1 MRIAA
6 LLCLVTLC
14 APAAAQIVLPGNR
27 PAQEPPKGDLAP
39 ATYCAVCG
47 WKNTLHA
54 PTGKTDDAGRPY
66 ALCEQ
71 CRRDTPQVGSAA
83 DSGPGLSKSKK
94 EGAKG
99 NLVVGARRTPPKEAA
114 QPAPPAQPA
123 ATPPAPGPAPA
134 PAAVQPAQPAAAS
147 GDAAAIVARLRT
159 LKKVDDPA
167 LGKAVEELVGCGES
181 GRLLARSTLLDAHA
195 PLVVAAARTLLVA
208 PQAGDAE
215 LVVERLRGDIPPA
228 AAPLV
233 FEALVERDPVRASPR
248 FLVDMLDHQSGGVR
262 SAARRELS
270 RQLDKLDPALLE
282 RPAASKRADTRT
294 EVVALLAQSPSP
306 KAAAMLV
313 DMVDDGAARTAQ
325 AAQRA
330 LAVREDPDLDLTLV
344 KAALSERWVLRQQA
358 CALLAIVEREDLG
371 PRTIL
376 DLRHVEPL
384 LSALSSTDDFVAG
397 CAATALAGIGFRS
410 ADAKISEWLDGM
422 VVDRLVHVAA
432 TREFQPDLAMLQPP
446 ALRRLEALTGR
457 RHGGNGGAWL
467 EWWLEARPRF
477 HARRANLDIAP
488 EEAGG
493 LRVMYEDTGN
503 PDSAATLVG
512 PELAPQAELDGAR
525 GEIVYLDAATC
536 RAVVEALRSAGV
548 LSLETLPGV
557 RGTRGRGERHL
568 EIEVRGRTKGFTLG
582 QGASEAWFEA
592 AASLVRATRDAQRW
606 QRFVPEA
613 HRADRLGWWKIE
625 QEWWSREGDEARRR
639 ARMVELALGCV
650 EGAAPAMREAALAEI
665 EADAKAGTALG
676 EREFPRL
683 VAWLGTETA
692 ALDRARRVALLALG
706 AARNAGG
713 GRAPE
718 AMAKELVAV
727 AQQRFGAE
735 SETLVA
741 DVLDAAGHAAARA
754 AARDENPLLRR
765 AAARAL
771 AHEPSEEDVAVL
783 RALLADKD
791 RSVETAAVRAL
802 GENKVE
808 AARTE
813 LLVRA
818 RLGFPEVRTAALEA
832 VGTMGGE
839 FVLDALVLGATDFD
853 VTVRRAA
860 AKGLANLADPAAT
873 GFLVGL
879 LADGGDEEVRV
890 AAREGVV
897 KLGGRALPELV
908 RLLHQPGSRMR
919 RDAALLLA
927 RLGSPEAVSPLLA
940 ILTQRR
946 GDAQVAE
953 ELAILTC
960 FDPRAQPDAVEA
972 WWQWWEGVRHD
983 DSLLWF
989 RAGLERAGLA
999 TPPQGAL
1006 EGDGTLQ
1013 GRIFLTEVLVRPEDV
1028 LVERARRE
1036 LSRLLGRELAPL
1048 PAKGRARE
1056 ELARNLR
1063 EELRAGR

>member
-1 MRIAA
+1 MRLAS
-6 LLCLVTLC
+6 LLCLFLVC

-27 PAQEPPKGDLAP
+27 PSQEPPKGDLAP

-54 PTGKTDDAGRPY
+54 TTGKTDEAGRPY

-83 DSGPGLSKSKK
+83 EAGPGLSKSKK
-94 EGAKG
+94 EGDKG
-99 NLVVGARRTPPKEAA
+99 NLVIGGRRAPAKDAA
-114 QPAPPAQPA
+114 KPVEPAPQPAAPVAQPA
-123 ATPPAPGPAPA
+123 APAVAA
-134 PAAVQPAQPAAAS
+134 DPAARAQGGEATAV
-147 GDAAAIVARLRT
+147 VARLRAV
-159 LKKVDDPA
+159 KKIDDPA
-167 LGKAVEELVGCGES
+167 LGKAVEELVACGES
-181 GRLLARSTLLDAHA
+181 GRLVARSTLLDAHA
-195 PLVVAAARTLLVA
+195 PLVVASARALLVA

-215 LVVERLRGDIPPA
+215 LVVERLRGDIPAAA
-228 AAPLV
+228 AAPV

-248 FLVDMLDHQSGGVR
+248 FLVEMLDHQAGGVR

-270 RQLDKLDPALLE
+270 RQLDKLDLALLE
-282 RPAASKRADTRT
+282 RPAASKRADTRA
-294 EVVALLAQSPSP
+294 EVVALLAQSSSQ
-306 KAAAMLV
+306 KATLLLV
-313 DMVDDGAARTAQ
+313 DMVDDAAARTAQ

-330 LAVREDPDLDLTLV
+330 LAVREDADLDAALL
-344 KAALSERWVLRQQA
+344 KAALSERWILRQQA

-371 PRTIL
+371 PRTVL
-376 DLRHVEPL
+376 DARHVEPL
-384 LSALSSTDDFVAG
+384 LAALSSADDFVAG
-397 CAATALAGIGFRS
+397 TAATALAGIGFRS

-457 RHGGNGGAWL
+457 RHGGNGAAWL

-477 HARRANLDIAP
+477 HSRRANLEIGP
-488 EEAGG
+488 EEAPG
-493 LRVMYEDTGN
+493 LRIVYEDTAN
-503 PDSAATLVG
+503 PDAAATLVG
-512 PELAPQAELDGAR
+512 PELAAQAEADGAR
-525 GEIVYLDAATC
+525 GEIVYLDEATC
-536 RAVVEALRSAGV
+536 RAAVEALRAAGV
-548 LSLETLPGV
+548 LSLEVLPGV
-557 RGTRGRGERHL
+557 RGARGRGERHL

-582 QGASEAWFEA
+582 QGASEPWFEA
-592 AASLVRATRDAQRW
+592 AASMVRATQAAQRW
-606 QRFVPEA
+606 QRFVPQA
-613 HRADRLGWWKIE
+613 HRADRFAWWKAE
-625 QEWWSREGDEARRR
+625 HEWWSRESDEARRR
-639 ARMVELALGCV
+639 ARSVELALACID
-650 EGAAPAMREAALAEI
+650 GASPAMRETALAEI
-665 EADAKAGTALG
+665 EADVKAGVQLG
-676 EREFPRL
+676 QAEFPRL
-683 VAWLGTETA
+683 LAWLGSETA

-741 DVLDAAGHAAARA
+741 DVLDSAGHAAARS

-771 AHEPSEEDVAVL
+771 ARNPSEEDVAAL
-783 RALLADKD
+783 RTLLTDKD

-832 VGTMGGE
+832 VGSMGGE
-839 FVLDALVLGATDFD
+839 YVLDALVLGATDFD
-853 VTVRRAA
+853 VAVRRAA

-879 LADGGDEEVRV
+879 LADGGDEEVRA
-890 AAREGVV
+890 AARDGVV
-897 KLGGRALPELV
+897 KLGARALPELV

-960 FDPRAQPDAVEA
+960 FDPRTQPEAVEA

-1013 GRIFLTEVLVRPEDV
+1013 GRIFLTEVLTRPEDV

-1036 LSRLLGRELAPL
+1036 LSRLAGREIGPL

-1056 ELARNLR
+1056 ELARTLR